1 MKLRRVIFIGAA
13 FAVIVMP
20 ALAVEGAL
28 GRTLPGVWVM
38 PQGAVVG
45 PTPGFSFTVMPVG
58 YTGSISGGLLG
69 ERAGPSQRNRSMSRP
84 L

>member
-1 MKLRRVIFIGAA
+1 MKPRRVIFMGAA
-13 FAVIVMP
+13 FAVIVLP
-20 ALAVEGAL
+20 ALAVEGAA

-58 YTGSISGGLLG
+58 YTGSISGG
-69 ERAGPSQRNRSMSRP
+69 RQVPIAGSLFANASPM
-84 L
+84 